1 MLRKILFYAFLVV
14 QYSWMA
20 GQEAGTRADTVSL
33 IFIGDI
39 MGHDSQIL
47 AARNNE
53 TGEYDYNDVFSYI
66 REEISDA
73 DIAIANLEV
82 TLAGPPYTGYPRFS
96 SPAAL
101 ASACLNAG
109 INCLVTANNHSAD
122 RETAGIISTI
132 QKLDSIGVLH
142 TGTFVSRAA
151 RDSLYPLMIREK
163 GLTIALLNY
172 TYGTNSIRVRE
183 PAIVNMLDKDLI
195 TADIR
200 RAKGKNPDL
209 VILFL
214 HWGSEYESVPSR
226 TQTDLADHFFSEGA
240 DLIIGSHPHVIQK
253 MEWSK
258 PDSSGKERFLVYSL
272 GNFVSNQRK
281 TRTDG
286 GAMVRVTVVKQDGS
300 WKINE
305 AGYFL
310 TWVYTPA
317 GVNGREFF
325 ILPGSKFEKMPE
337 FFSNPA
343 DFEQMKAFLKDSR
356 TLLYNQN
363 VNVHEYVFRDNA
375 WGLYW

>member
-1 MLRKILFYAFLVV
+1 
-14 QYSWMA
+14 MA
-20 GQEAGTRADTVSL
+20 GQEAGTQADTVSL

-47 AARNNE
+47 SARNDE

-66 REEISDA
+66 REEILDA

-96 SPAAL
+96 SPVAL

-122 RETAGIISTI
+122 RGTEGILRTI

-151 RDSLYPLMIREK
+151 RDTLYPLMIRKK
-163 GLTIALLNY
+163 GLNIALLNY
-172 TYGTNSIRVRE
+172 TYGTNGISVRE
-183 PAIVNMLDKDLI
+183 PAIVNMLDKELITRDIKRAKSKKPDLI
-195 TADIR
+195 
-200 RAKGKNPDL
+200 
-209 VILFL
+209 ILLL
-214 HWGSEYESVPSR
+214 HWGTEYESVP
-226 TQTDLADHFFSEGA
+226 TLIQTELADHFFSVGA
-240 DLIIGSHPHVIQK
+240 DLIIGSHPHVLQK

-272 GNFVSNQRK
+272 GNFVSNQRNS
-281 TRTDG
+281 RTDG
-286 GAMVRVTVVKQDGS
+286 GAMVSVSVVKQNGS
-300 WKINE
+300 CKISK

-310 TWVYTPA
+310 TWVHTPYV
-317 GVNGREFF
+317 GNERKFF

-343 DFEQMKAFLKDSR
+343 DYEQMKAFLKDSR

-363 VNVHEYVFRDNA
+363 VNVPEYIFRDNA
-375 WGLYW
+375 WELYW

>member
-1 MLRKILFYAFLVV
+1 MLRKIFFYAFLVV
-14 QYSWMA
+14 QCPWMA
-20 GQEAGTRADTVSL
+20 GQETGARADTVSL

-39 MGHDSQIL
+39 MGHDSQIR

-53 TGEYDYNDVFSYI
+53 TGEYDYNEVFSYI

-73 DIAIANLEV
+73 DIAVANLEV

-122 RETAGIISTI
+122 RETEGIISTI

-142 TGTFVSRAA
+142 TGTFISKAA
-151 RDSLYPLMIREK
+151 RNTLHPLMIKEK

-172 TYGTNSIRVRE
+172 TYGTNGIRVRE
-183 PAIVNMLDKDLI
+183 PAIVNMLDIDLI
-195 TADIR
+195 IRDIKI
-200 RAKGKNPDL
+200 AKSKNPDL

-214 HWGSEYESVPSR
+214 HWGTEYESVPSR

-240 DLIIGSHPHVIQK
+240 DLIIGSHPHVLQK

-281 TRTDG
+281 IRTDG
-286 GAMVRVTVVKQDGS
+286 GAMVRLTVIKQDGS
-300 WKINE
+300 WKISE

-310 TWVYTPA
+310 TWVYTPDDA
-317 GVNGREFF
+317 NGRKFF
-325 ILPGSKFEKMPE
+325 ILPGSKYEKMPE
-337 FFSNPA
+337 FFNNPA
-343 DFEQMKAFLKDSR
+343 DFDQMKAFLKDSR

-363 VNVHEYVFRDNA
+363 INVPEYVFRDDA
-375 WGLYW
+375 WELYW